1 MSDYFGRYAD
11 FHTASKKDAAPLLGA
26 DNMIGDVLDIEC
38 SMEDD
43 AHRAWLVNRF
53 GQRIGMFAAELSR
66 ELSLVSARGLRMRAV
81 LSFIAFTDHP
91 DDGVYWGQAAIIC
104 YEKPRAQAFE
114 RFEQQVGHRMADNVR
129 TEVDL
134 GPEAVAHIVESDGE
148 WLPTKTIP
156 MPAKEKGTAILKCRR
171 SVTDRL
177 IETGRTGN
185 KGCYIAS
192 WAFLLVLIAAIIF
205 ALKSCAF

>member
-1 MSDYFGRYAD
+1 MRDYFGRYAD
-11 FHTASKKDAAPLLGA
+11 FHTTSKKDAAPLLGA

-38 SMEDD
+38 GMDD
-43 AHRAWLVNRF
+43 GEHRAWLVNRF
-53 GQRIGMFAAELSR
+53 GQRIGLFAPELSR
-66 ELSLVSARGLRMRAV
+66 ELSLVAARGLRMRAV

-91 DDGVYWGQAAIIC
+91 GEGVYWGQVAIIC
-104 YEKPRAQAFE
+104 YEKPHAQAFE
-114 RFEQQVGHRMADNVR
+114 RFEQQVARRMADNVR

-134 GPEAVAHIVESDGE
+134 GPDAIAHITESGGE
-148 WLPTKTIP
+148 WLPTKTVP

-171 SVTDRL
+171 SVTDKL

-192 WAFLLVLIAAIIF
+192 WAFLLVAVAAIIF
-205 ALKSCAF
+205 ALKSCVF